1 MPMRSDDSKSGLVR
15 VLKRYGA
22 KAGIVAVGAAIAIGS
37 LQETRFLP
45 KPPIVQHPFADVAT
59 GRATAGDSSA
69 KPWNVLGDN
78 VEHDRIAYWMNKL
91 TTTAR
96 SGVETALGRKSKYD
110 EMIAAKL
117 EERHMPA
124 DLIYLAMIES
134 DFNPTATSRVKAKGL
149 WQFMAT
155 TAREFGLVVRG
166 KTDERVNPEK
176 ATDAALTYLD
186 ALHSQ
191 FGSWYLAA
199 AAYNSGGGT
208 VRKALRAVTGKTT
221 GTDSDFFRILPK
233 LPKETQDYVPKLIAT
248 ARVGN
253 DPARYGLSV
262 HEAGGEVSPLAP
274 VPLVVDSAKLKP
286 AALPAKLSV
295 KPAARKSVAKTTAR
309 KSTAKKSSATKKPT
323 TKKAAVKKPTTRK
336 ATTRKP
342 TTRR

>member
-1 MPMRSDDSKSGLVR
+1 MRSDGSKSGLVR
-15 VLKRYGA
+15 VLRRYGA
-22 KAGIVAVGAAIAIGS
+22 KVGIVAVGAAIAVGS
-37 LQETRFLP
+37 LQKTRFLP
-45 KPPIVQHPFADVAT
+45 KPPIVQHPFADAAS
-59 GRATAGDSSA
+59 GRATAGESGT

-117 EERHMPA
+117 AERHMPA

-149 WQFMAT
+149 WQFMAA

-208 VRKALRAVTGKTT
+208 VRKALREVTGKTT
-221 GTDSDFFRILPK
+221 GTDSDFFRILPR

-253 DPARYGLSV
+253 DPARYGLTV

-286 AALPAKLSV
+286 AAIPAKPSV
-295 KPAARKSVAKTTAR
+295 EPAAKASAAK
-309 KSTAKKSSATKKPT
+309 TAKKSTSKKVSATKKPS
-323 TKKAAVKKPTTRK
+323 TKKAAVHKPTTKKTTTKKPTTR
-336 ATTRKP
+336 R
-342 TTRR
+342 